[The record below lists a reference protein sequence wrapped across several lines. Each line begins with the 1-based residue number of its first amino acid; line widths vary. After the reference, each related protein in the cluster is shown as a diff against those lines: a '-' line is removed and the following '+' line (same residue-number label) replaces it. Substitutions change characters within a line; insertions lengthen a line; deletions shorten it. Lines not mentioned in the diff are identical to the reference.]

1 MARVNLCPNP
11 ALKNDATG
19 YFGGGT
25 RVTGVTSMLRTTG
38 YQNANNESTL
48 PRGTVTAGLTYRFSA
63 YIKGTGGASSGN
75 ANINWYSGGAYLASS
90 PGQGWSVTTGTVT
103 RVESGAQV
111 APAGADQGLLNITGV
126 DAQVQITAVL
136 YEQTSSILAF
146 FDGDDANCAW
156 NGTNGNS
163 TSTKSDE
170 SPPDE
175 GGGGGGGG
183 GGGTSD
189 EAAITQGWGTPIW
202 QSEFTNPAELNSGIW
217 GLYNGPGHAGNG
229 LRRPSAISYTGGLL
243 RISGDAGGT
252 TGGMAHQV
260 SQQYGRWEARMRAY
274 STGGTGQQ
282 YHPVLII
289 WPDSE
294 DWPDDGEYDFL
305 ESNVGETAGA
315 YIHYPHPVNGNTL
328 QQEHATDSSVQ
339 LSDWHN
345 YAIDWQS
352 TGITGYIDGRQW
364 YHYANGAGPAG
375 RRNIQSMPSG
385 SMRIQL
391 DNFGG
396 SPHKPANMDIEWMK
410 VYDDQSFSS
419 NTGITAGGIPSAES
433 FGVPLIGNRFRL
445 YMSNA
450 AAGVTTTPST
460 YWDQT
465 TGAVTGKALGL
476 NRSGANT
483 SVTVTE
489 TSTNNKFDFLAG
501 QWISPPFT
509 SSGTVQ
515 GAFQFVTAISE
526 SNAAADLLQSMAIR
540 VVSNDGTV
548 VRGEIATLISINE
561 ISTTPTANLTYTDG
575 SFNTPVP
582 VQLGDRL
589 VFEYGA
595 RGTNTVTTSYTFTA
609 RYGGTA
615 GDLETGDTANVN
627 SFSPWIQFSDPGF
640 KALFYGQTVTPT
652 GIASAEAFGTA
663 VLVQPPTRA
672 LTGVGGIASA
682 EAVPSPVVHAEAYII
697 SPSGF
702 GGEVFG
708 VASVSNS
715 IVDTGIPSGEAFG
728 SHRVRRLSDL
738 FPDSIASAEAFG
750 ALVLVH
756 YQEIAPPSIESAEA
770 FGFTQVEDPHRVVAP
785 FSILSAEA
793 FGIPNLSAR
802 FRSTS
807 ILSAEAFGKPRV
819 RRAFYRLVQPERV
832 ERWRLGDP
840 GNVIYVRNVVG
851 LTVYGDDS
859 GLFTAENPKTETLFS
874 AKYVWQGG
882 HDNITED
889 QAIRDL
895 WVANGYQVEMSY

>member
-1 MARVNLCPNP
+1 M
-11 ALKNDATG
+11 G
-19 YFGGGT
+19 
-25 RVTGVTSMLRTTG
+25 RTTG

-63 YIKGTGGASSGN
+63 SIKGTGGASSGN
-75 ANINWYSGGAYLASS
+75 ANINWYSGGAYLSS
-90 PGQGWSVTTGTVT
+90 APGQGWTVTTGQVT

-126 DAQVQITAVL
+126 DAQIQVTTVL
-136 YEQTSSILAF
+136 YEQTSSLLAY

-170 SPPDE
+170 TPPDA

-183 GGGTSD
+183 GGSSD

-217 GLYNGPGHAGNG
+217 GLYDGPGHAGNG
-229 LRRPSAISYTGGLL
+229 TRDPERISYTDGVL
-243 RISGDAGGT
+243 RLQGTAGGS

-274 STGGTGQQ
+274 STGGTGSQ

-294 DWPDDGEYDFL
+294 HWPDDGEYDFL

-315 YIHYPHPVNGNTL
+315 YIHYPHPVNGNIL

-339 LSDWHN
+339 ISDWHN

-375 RRNIQSMPSG
+375 RRNIQTMPSG

-396 SPHKPANMDIEWMK
+396 STHKPANMDIDWMK

-419 NTGITAGGIPSAES
+419 NTGITAGGIPSAEG
-433 FGVPLIGNRFRL
+433 FGLPLIGNRFRL

-450 AAGVTTTPST
+450 SAGVTTTPST

-476 NRSGANT
+476 NRSGANAA
-483 SVTVTE
+483 VTVTE

-526 SNAAADLLQSMAIR
+526 SDAAADLLQSMAVR
-540 VVSNDGTV
+540 VVSNNGST
-548 VRGEIATLISINE
+548 VRGEVVTLVSVNE
-561 ISTTPTANLTYTDG
+561 LGTAPTASLTYTDG
-575 SFNTPVP
+575 TFNTPTP
-582 VQLGDRL
+582 VQIGDRL

-595 RGTNTVTTSYTFTA
+595 RGTNTVTTSYSFTT

-615 GDLETGDTANVN
+615 GDLESGDTVNVN
-627 SFSPWIQFSDPGF
+627 SYSPWIQFSDPGF
-640 KALFYGQTVTPT
+640 KALFYGQVVTAT
-652 GIASAEAFGTA
+652 GIASAEAFGAAT
-663 VLVQPPTRA
+663 VVQPPTRM

-682 EAVPSPVVHAEAYII
+682 EAVPSPVVHAEAYLIH
-697 SPSGF
+697 PSGF

-715 IVDTGIPSGEAFG
+715 IVVTGIPSGEVFG
-728 SHRVRRLSDL
+728 SVAVRRLSDL
-738 FPDSIASAEAFG
+738 YPTGIASAEAFG

-756 YQEIAPPSIESAEA
+756 YQEIAPLGIDSAEQ
-770 FGFTQVEDPHRVVAP
+770 FGSTQVEDPHRNVAP
-785 FSILSAEA
+785 FAILSAEA
-793 FGIPNLSAR
+793 FGIPTLSAR
-802 FRSTS
+802 LRSKS
-807 ILSAEAFGKPRV
+807 IVSAEAFGVAVVKRGV
-819 RRAFYRLVQPERV
+819 WKLVQPTRV

-840 GNVIYVRNVVG
+840 GNVIYVKNVVG

-859 GLFTAENPKTETLFS
+859 GLFTAESPRAETLFS

-895 WVANGYQVEMSY
+895 WVANGYQVEMFF